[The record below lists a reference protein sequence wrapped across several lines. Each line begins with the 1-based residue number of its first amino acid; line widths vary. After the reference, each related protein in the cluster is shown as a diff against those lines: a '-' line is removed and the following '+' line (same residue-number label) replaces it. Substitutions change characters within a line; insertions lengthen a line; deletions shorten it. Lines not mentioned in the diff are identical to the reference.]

1 MSQLSVRSSAAVAAC
16 LFACGCVTPPAPPTA
31 SQKVELPAP
40 PPAGEPVGIAGLQAT
55 QLRIAFG
62 PPAFVRQDGTAQLW
76 RYDGASCKAF
86 FFLYPDGN
94 SLSVRHVETLP
105 RGQDIAAD
113 ASCLNALRAR
123 GAGPVS

>member
-1 MSQLSVRSSAAVAAC
+1 MSKFAIRPLAAVAGC
-16 LFACGCVTPPAPPTA
+16 LLTSGCVTPPASPIA

-55 QLRIAFG
+55 QLRVAFG
-62 PPAFVRQDGTAQLW
+62 APAFVRQDGSAQLW
-76 RYDGASCKAF
+76 RYDGSSCKAF

-94 SLSVRHVETLP
+94 SLSVRHVETMP
-105 RGQDIAAD
+105 RGRDIAAD

-123 GAGPVS
+123 GTGPVS

>member
-1 MSQLSVRSSAAVAAC
+1 MSQSSVRSLAAMAVC
-16 LFACGCVTPPAPPTA
+16 LLTCGCVTSPGAPTA

-40 PPAGEPVGIAGLQAT
+40 PPVGEPTGIAGLQAA
-55 QLRIAFG
+55 QLRSTFG
-62 PPAFVRQDGTAQLW
+62 TPAFIRQDGTAQLW
-76 RYDGASCKAF
+76 RYDSAACKAF

-113 ASCLNALRAR
+113 ASCLGALRAR